1 MRFKSRASK
10 GQTSINKG
18 GGDEGTSSQSQGE
31 YALGSL
37 IWIKLRSNSWW
48 PAQVVDENVVS
59 EVNKPAGRSPVDVLV
74 RIYGSY
80 QYVYADLTKCL
91 SEFET
96 VLRQNNGSYLDIFQ
110 RALEQDV
117 LISKA
122 GGSKGG
128 GSKRKGAAK
137 ARTGASKN
145 IRPSR
150 RPARG
155 NLDVQDTPGKQAA
168 AATPETKAKRK
179 GRTSRKDK
187 QDGTSNEPEGTGT
200 LEIEQESV
208 SGRLKSHKRTAAEK
222 TKVGISRQAPANPE
236 QDGHQKA
243 HLPSKGR
250 ISKKEEK
257 ATAENDEGQKKRR
270 LSTLYADERLK
281 DKQPEQEKPDSKKAK
296 MSSAKKEGK
305 SEVPKLAESVKKE
318 KPVSP
323 TRTGLLLVCFI
334 QAPKLLAKP
343 EELRT
348 RRLKVMKTLGLI
360 GPSGSP
366 FHRNGQIIVVD

>member
-155 NLDVQDTPGKQAA
+155 NLDVQDTPNLLQGKQAA

-318 KPVSP
+318 KP
-323 TRTGLLLVCFI
+323 
-334 QAPKLLAKP
+334 APKLLAKP